1 MGFPLKKYGSPAL
14 EVQTFYGVT
23 QSKKYGVLGGGI
35 DEPLQQN
42 SEQFST
48 YHICPPNYPELTYNE
63 IDYVCSVLNDI

>member
-1 MGFPLKKYGSPAL
+1 MLTGKVWDTPIHKQNVFHKYIKKNNLK
-14 EVQTFYGVT
+14 
-23 QSKKYGVLGGGI
+23 
-35 DEPLQQN
+35 N